1 MYVCMYVYNYVCVNI
16 TSSIVLCYIVPDM
29 MGDTGGD
36 LVYSHMSIGQ
46 LRVLLILILFLTC
59 HSFLIAITGMTPL
72 LLTMNYTATVK
83 LLNRIQYKEQHFH
96 DNKINK

>member
-1 MYVCMYVYNYVCVNI
+1 
-16 TSSIVLCYIVPDM
+16 M
-29 MGDTGGD
+29 MGDTGGE

-83 LLNRIQYKEQHFH
+83 LLNRTQYKEQHFH